1 MREGACIGGAT
12 MPQPWTLRLTLN
24 RDAAALA
31 AAGSLREAAGVCF
44 ITAGPITKLFAWGGE
59 ESGGH
64 VL

>member
-1 MREGACIGGAT
+1 MVMRSPCAG
-12 MPQPWTLRLTLN
+12 
-24 RDAAALA
+24 AALDPLMKPKVA
-31 AAGSLREAAGVCF
+31 SKAIPLETLACVCY